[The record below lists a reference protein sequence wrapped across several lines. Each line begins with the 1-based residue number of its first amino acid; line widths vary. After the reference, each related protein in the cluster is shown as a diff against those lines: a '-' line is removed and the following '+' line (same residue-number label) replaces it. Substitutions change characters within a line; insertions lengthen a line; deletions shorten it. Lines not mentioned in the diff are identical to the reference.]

1 MNTVDE
7 LFQTVTAE
15 TDTPFITNQFH
26 LDEPVFVE
34 SDLLLIRK
42 NGLMRWALSQPEIT
56 LQDEIFDWRKLPTT
70 LRQLMLAEVFEGL
83 QSLVQYALPF
93 RRLGRIVIM
102 AVLPQPVESLR
113 VEVIQP
119 VKQVEPPRQQRYLD
133 PPFPVLG
140 FGLASPALQA
150 LQARAIRRV
159 MQGQVDQIGELLSPI
174 FTQLA
179 KEEQITVSELVYYA
193 TTMHLL
199 ISGAWRQMDYFWPL
213 VQLERLAGQV
223 VSRNPVHIQEV
234 FHQFLLDGKPIEWGD
249 ENTLRLTS

>member
-1 MNTVDE
+1 MKTVDD
-7 LFQTVTAE
+7 LFQIATAE
-15 TDTPFITNQFH
+15 TETPFITDQFR

-34 SDLLLIRK
+34 SDLNAIRK
-42 NGLMRWALSQPEIT
+42 HGLTRWALSQPEIT
-56 LQDEIFDWRKLPTT
+56 WQDEVFDWRLLPVS
-70 LRQLMLAEVFEGL
+70 LRQLMMAEVFEGL
-83 QSLVQYALPF
+83 QSMVQYALPF

-102 AVLPQPVESLR
+102 AVLPQPVQPLR
-113 VEVIQP
+113 VEVMPQP
-119 VKQVEPPRQQRYLD
+119 ARQVEASRRRYLD

-159 MQGQVDQIGELLSPI
+159 MQGQIEQIGELLSPV

-223 VSRNPVHIQEV
+223 ASPNPVHIQEI
-234 FHQFLLDGKPIEWGD
+234 FHQFLLDGQPIEWGD
-249 ENTLRLTS
+249 ENTLRLTA